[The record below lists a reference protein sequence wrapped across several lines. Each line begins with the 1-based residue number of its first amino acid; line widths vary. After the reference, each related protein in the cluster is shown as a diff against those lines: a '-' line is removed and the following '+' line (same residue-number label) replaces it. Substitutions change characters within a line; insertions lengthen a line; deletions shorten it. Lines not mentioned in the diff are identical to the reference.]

1 MGIKGIVAG
10 AGLLAMTA
18 GVFLAPQAS
27 ATAPPPKLWVSPAQ
41 VAPGQTLEFTAS
53 CYGTRT
59 AVTSTGLTG
68 PVTLEVQSGSGNQA
82 PYIGH
87 GKAASSVGKYKASF
101 HCDGGPNLPA
111 ASGTATVEF
120 EIVCLPP
127 TTPPSSTPPSSSK
140 PPSSSSKPPSSSQ
153 PPSSS
158 PPPSSG
164 APSSKAGN
172 AAPAAMTK
180 PCGTPPSP
188 GGTSPGKTPQV
199 KVKPA
204 GAPQTGGGA
213 FG

>member
-18 GVFLAPQAS
+18 GVSLAPQAS
-27 ATAPPPKLWVSPAQ
+27 ATAPPPKLWISPAK
-41 VAPGQTLEFTAS
+41 VAPGQALEFTAS

-59 AVTSTGLTG
+59 AVTSPGLTG
-68 PVTLEVQSGSGNQA
+68 PVALQVQPGSGNQA

-87 GKAASSVGKYKASF
+87 GKAAGKTGKFKASF
-101 HCDGGPNLPA
+101 QCDGGPNLPA

-127 TTPPSSTPPSSSK
+127 KTPTTSPTAPP
-140 PPSSSSKPPSSSQ
+140 SSSKPPSSSQ

-158 PPPSSG
+158 SEPPSS
-164 APSSKAGN
+164 SSRAIV
-172 AAPAAMTK
+172 PAALTK
-180 PCGTPPSP
+180 PCGTPP
-188 GGTSPGKTPQV
+188 PGKKPQV
-199 KVKPA
+199 KVTPQ

-213 FG
+213 LS

>member
-1 MGIKGIVAG
+1 MGMKGIVAG

-27 ATAPPPKLWVSPAQ
+27 ATAPPPKLWVSPAK
-41 VAPGQTLEFTAS
+41 VAPGQALEFTAS

-59 AVTSTGLTG
+59 AVTSAGLTG
-68 PVTLEVQSGSGNQA
+68 PVTLEGRPGSGNQA
-82 PYIGH
+82 PYLGH
-87 GKAASSVGKYKASF
+87 GKAAGKIGKYKASF

-120 EIVCLPP
+120 EIACLPP

-140 PPSSSSKPPSSSQ
+140 PPSSSEPPSSSSKPPSSQSK
-153 PPSSS
+153 PPG
-158 PPPSSG
+158 SG
-164 APSSKAGN
+164 APSSSAGDVV
-172 AAPAAMTK
+172 PAALTK
-180 PCGTPPSP
+180 PCGTP
-188 GGTSPGKTPQV
+188 SPGKTPQV
-199 KVKPA
+199 KVTPK

>member
-18 GVFLAPQAS
+18 GVILAPQAA
-27 ATAPPPKLWVSPAQ
+27 ATAPPPKLSVSPAT
-41 VAPGQTLEFTAS
+41 VAPGQALEFTAS

-59 AVTSTGLTG
+59 AVTSPGLTG
-68 PVTLEVQSGSGNQA
+68 PVTLEVQPGSGNQA

-87 GKAASSVGKYKASF
+87 GEAGAKTGKYQASF

-127 TTPPSSTPPSSSK
+127 STTPTAPPSSSK
-140 PPSSSSKPPSSSQ
+140 PPSSSEPPSSSQ
-153 PPSSS
+153 SPSSSRPPSSS
-158 PPPSSG
+158 Q
-164 APSSKAGN
+164 APSSSRAVV
-172 AAPAAMTK
+172 PAALTK
-180 PCGTPPSP
+180 PCGTPLS
-188 GGTSPGKTPQV
+188 SPGKKPQV
-199 KVKPA
+199 KVTPK

-213 FG
+213 LG

>member
-1 MGIKGIVAG
+1 MGIKGMVAG

-27 ATAPPPKLWVSPAQ
+27 ATAPPPKLWVSPAK
-41 VAPGQTLEFTAS
+41 VAPGQALEFTAS

-59 AVTSTGLTG
+59 AVTSAGLTG
-68 PVTLEVQSGSGNQA
+68 PVTLQPGSGTA
-82 PYIGH
+82 PYVGH
-87 GKAASSVGKYKASF
+87 GKAAGKIGKFKASF

-120 EIVCLPP
+120 EIACVPP

-140 PPSSSSKPPSSSQ
+140 PPSSSRPPSTSRPPSS
-153 PPSSS
+153 
-158 PPPSSG
+158 SSG
-164 APSSKAGN
+164 APSSSAGDVV
-172 AAPAAMTK
+172 PAALTK

-188 GGTSPGKTPQV
+188 GKTPQV
-199 KVKPA
+199 KVTPK

-213 FG
+213 

>member
-18 GVFLAPQAS
+18 GVLLAPQAA
-27 ATAPPPKLWVSPAQ
+27 ATAPPPKLWVSPAK
-41 VAPGQTLEFTAS
+41 VAPGQALEFTAS

-59 AVTSTGLTG
+59 AVTSDGLAG
-68 PVTLEVQSGSGNQA
+68 PVTLEVQPGSGNQA

-87 GKAASSVGKYKASF
+87 GKAAGKTGKFKASF

-120 EIVCLPP
+120 EIACLPP

-140 PPSSSSKPPSSSQ
+140 PPSSSEPPSSS
-153 PPSSS
+153 SV
-158 PPPSSG
+158 PPSSG
-164 APSSKAGN
+164 APSSSPAPSSSR
-172 AAPAAMTK
+172 AVVPAALTK
-180 PCGTPPSP
+180 PCGTPP
-188 GGTSPGKTPQV
+188 SPGKTPQV

-213 FG
+213 LG

>member
-18 GVFLAPQAS
+18 GVVIAPQAS
-27 ATAPPPKLWVSPAQ
+27 ATAPPPKLWVSPAK
-41 VAPGQTLEFTAS
+41 VAPGQALEFTAS

-59 AVTSTGLTG
+59 AVTSPGLAG
-68 PVTLEVQSGSGNQA
+68 PVTLENRPGSGNQA
-82 PYIGH
+82 PYLGH
-87 GKAASSVGKYKASF
+87 GKAAGKVGKFKASF

-120 EIVCLPP
+120 EIVCLPA
-127 TTPPSSTPPSSSK
+127 TTPPSNTPPSSSK
-140 PPSSSSKPPSSSQ
+140 PPSSSNPPSSSKPPSSSSE

-158 PPPSSG
+158 QSSSEG
-164 APSSKAGN
+164 AVV
-172 AAPAAMTK
+172 PAALTK
-180 PCGTPPSP
+180 PCVTPSP